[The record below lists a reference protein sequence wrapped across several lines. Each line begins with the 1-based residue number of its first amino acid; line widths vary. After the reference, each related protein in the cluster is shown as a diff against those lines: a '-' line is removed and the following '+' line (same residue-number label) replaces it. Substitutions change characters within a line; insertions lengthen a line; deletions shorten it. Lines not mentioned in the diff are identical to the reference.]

1 MSADPVKKLRALAP
15 DAPPYEPP
23 QTVDGTDAVLAEL
36 LYAFLLWE
44 AGTRTASNALKRL
57 RAEVVDANE
66 FRICTP
72 GEIVAILGPRYP
84 RAKERSERLHACL
97 HAIYE
102 REHCLSLESLHA
114 SPKRESRTYL
124 DSLPGVPPFV
134 AARVFLLA
142 IGGHAFPVDQRLAAI
157 LAGLELGEPD
167 TDEHQL
173 AAWMERQVRAGES
186 RDLYLALEHA
196 SESPGTIKKKSATR
210 TASKSA
216 ASRSNRSTPKPATKP
231 ATKPAPK
238 PASKSKSRSSKAAG
252 KK

>member
-1 MSADPVKKLRALAP
+1 MSADPVKKLRALAA
-15 DAPPYEPP
+15 DAPAYEPP
-23 QTVDGTDAVLAEL
+23 QSIDGSDAVLGEL

-44 AGTRTASNALKRL
+44 AGARTASNALKRL

-72 GEIVAILGPRYP
+72 DEIVAILGPRYP
-84 RAKERSERLHACL
+84 RAKERGERLHACL
-97 HAIYE
+97 NAIYE
-102 REHCLSLESLHA
+102 REHSLSLESLHA
-114 SPKRESRTYL
+114 SPKRETRSYL

-167 TDEHQL
+167 MDELQR

-196 SESPGTIKKKSATR
+196 AESPGVTRKKPAARST
-210 TASKSA
+210 SKA
-216 ASRSNRSTPKPATKP
+216 AGSRSSRSASKPATKP
-231 ATKPAPK
+231 TKK
-238 PASKSKSRSSKAAG
+238 PSSKSKSRSSKAAG